1 MNDTNTD
8 QPRIADAPPA
18 NWVDSYAPAWARPYA
33 RLARLDRPIGWWLL
47 LLPCWWSVALASESW
62 PSPLLLLLFFI
73 GAVVMR
79 GAGCTWNDIVDRDI
93 DAAVARTR
101 LRPLPSGAVTL
112 KGALAFLALQCL
124 IGLGVLLSFNSFAIF
139 LGFSSLILVAIYPFM
154 KRITY
159 WPQFVLGLAFNWGAL
174 MGWAAVHG
182 SLSVAPLLLY
192 LGAVAWTIG
201 YDTIYAHQDK
211 EDDALIGVKST
222 ALKFGAST
230 QKWLWLFYG
239 IAIIAFAGAG
249 AAAGLGPFFYPV
261 LAAGGAL
268 LVWQIVTLDIDD
280 PARCLRLFRANRDFG
295 LVLFAAIIAGQA
307 G

>member
-1 MNDTNTD
+1 MNGKEQSET
-8 QPRIADAPPA
+8 RVADAPPE
-18 NWVDSYAPAWARPYA
+18 NWVDTHAPAWARPYA

-47 LLPCWWSVALASESW
+47 LLPCWWSVALASAGW
-62 PSPLLLLLFFI
+62 PSLALLLLFFV
-73 GAVVMR
+73 GAVAMR

-101 LRPLPSGAVTL
+101 SRPLPSGAVSL
-112 KGALAFLALQCL
+112 KGAFIFLALQCL
-124 IGLGVLLSFNSFAIF
+124 IGLGVLLSFNSFAVL

-154 KRITY
+154 KRITW

-222 ALKFGAST
+222 ALKFGAAT

-239 IAIIAFAGAG
+239 IALAAFAGAG
-249 AAAGLGPFFYPV
+249 AAAGLGLFYYPV
-261 LAAGGAL
+261 LAVGAAL
-268 LVWQIVTLDIDD
+268 LVWQIVTLDIGD
-280 PARCLRLFRANRDFG
+280 PARCLRLFRSNRDFG
-295 LVLFAAIIAGQA
+295 LVLFVAIVAGQVA
-307 G
+307 